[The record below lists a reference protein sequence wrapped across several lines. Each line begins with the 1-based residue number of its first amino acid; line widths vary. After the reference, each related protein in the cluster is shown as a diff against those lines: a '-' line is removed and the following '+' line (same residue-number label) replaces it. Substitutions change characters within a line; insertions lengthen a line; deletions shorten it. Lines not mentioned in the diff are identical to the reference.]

1 MRIFVFTR
9 KQLILAIA
17 VLFAITGT
25 LLFFWGQQPTLA
37 VSQSDTGIKVPI
49 LMYHSILKDPQRTG
63 DYVISPEQLEKDLIY
78 LQNHGYTTVLLAD
91 LIAYVHEGTP
101 LPDKPIV
108 LTFDDGYYN
117 NLVYL
122 LPLLEK
128 YQMKAVVAVVGEYV
142 QRFSD
147 TKDPNPNY
155 AHLNWDD
162 IKTLQQ
168 SGLVEIQNHSY
179 SMHEQKGRKGA
190 GRMRGES
197 VEAYTQALKADLGKL
212 QEAMKEHTG
221 TVPNTFVYPFGQVS
235 KESLSVLKEL
245 GFQASLSCYEKTNV
259 LTRDPECLYSL
270 CRFNRP
276 GALPSEVFMERL
288 EKAQ

>member
-9 KQLILAIA
+9 KQLILTIA
-17 VLFAITGT
+17 ALFVIAGV
-25 LLFFWGQQPTLA
+25 LLFFGDPQPTVA
-37 VSQSDTGIKVPI
+37 VSQTDAGIKVPI

-78 LQNHGYTTVLLAD
+78 LQDHGYTTVFLTD

-128 YQMKAVVAVVGEYV
+128 YQMKAVISIVGEYV

-155 AHLNWDD
+155 GHLNWDD

-190 GRMRGES
+190 GRKRGES
-197 VEAYTQALKADLGKL
+197 VEAYTKALKEDLEKL
-212 QEAMKEHTG
+212 QKAVQEHTG
-221 TVPNTFVYPFGQVS
+221 IVPNTFVYPFGQVS
-235 KESLSVLKEL
+235 KESFPVIKEL
-245 GFQASLSCYEKTNV
+245 GFQASLSCFEKINV

-276 GALPSEVFMERL
+276 GALSSEVFMERL